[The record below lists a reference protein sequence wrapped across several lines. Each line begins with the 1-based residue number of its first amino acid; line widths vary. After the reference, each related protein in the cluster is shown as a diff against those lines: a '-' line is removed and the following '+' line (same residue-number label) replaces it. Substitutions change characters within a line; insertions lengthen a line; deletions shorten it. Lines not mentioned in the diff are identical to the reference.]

1 MSYIPVGAWMEL
13 EHTPRAAD
21 AKHLTEALRRSGVL
35 GKGQVRD
42 AVVESSRT
50 TLLSRIIRLRLS
62 YEGATN
68 APSTLILKTGLPG
81 RASDMLHSGHREVEF
96 YTQVAAATSA
106 GVVPRCF
113 EAFCDQDT
121 KDWHLILEDLTDSHV
136 IGTTW
141 PLPPT
146 TEQCESI
153 ISALARLHAEWW
165 DDPRLGVSVGTWV
178 DTETANQGIGRLADR
193 YGVFAERL
201 GDRLPAER
209 RDLYRRFIDTAPRLL
224 ARYHSHRNLSI
235 VHGDAHVWNFFLP
248 RDGGSDVRLFD
259 WDAWRVGLAANDLA
273 YMMATHWYP
282 ERRQRMENRLLDHY
296 HAGLLAH
303 GVLGYDR
310 RALQDDYRLAVLWQ
324 ITTPIWQAAI
334 DLPPVIWWSH
344 LERVMLA
351 VDDLGCRDLLV

>member
-1 MSYIPVGAWMEL
+1 MDSEAL
-13 EHTPRAAD
+13 PRAAD
-21 AKHLTEALRRSGVL
+21 AEHITEALRRSGVL
-35 GKGQVRD
+35 GKSWVRD
-42 AVVESSRT
+42 VRVESSRS

-62 YEGATN
+62 YEGATD
-68 APSTLILKTGLPG
+68 APKSLILKTGLPA
-81 RASDMLHSGHREVEF
+81 RASEVAHSGHREVEF
-96 YTQVAAATSA
+96 YTQAGATSA

-113 EAFCDQDT
+113 EASCDQDM
-121 KDWHLILEDLTDSHV
+121 KDWHLLLEDLTDSHV

-146 TEQCESI
+146 AEQCESI
-153 ISALARLHAEWW
+153 ISALARLHAGWW

-178 DTETANQGIGRLADR
+178 DIETANQGIGRLGDR
-193 YGVFAERL
+193 YKVFAERL
-201 GDRLPAER
+201 GDRLPVER
-209 RDLYRRFIDTAPRLL
+209 RELYKRFIDTAPHLL

-248 RDGGSDVRLFD
+248 RDGGRDVRLFD
-259 WDAWRVGLAANDLA
+259 WDAWRIGLATHDLA

-282 ERRQRMENRLLDHY
+282 ERRQRMEQSLLDRY
-296 HAGLLAH
+296 HVVLLAH
-303 GVLGYDR
+303 GVRGYDR

-324 ITTPIWQAAI
+324 LATPVWQEAI

-351 VDDLGCRDLLV
+351 VDDLGCREIFV

>member
-1 MSYIPVGAWMEL
+1 MEL

-165 DDPRLGVSVGTWV
+165 DDPRLGFPSARGLILKQPIKGSVDLPTA
-178 DTETANQGIGRLADR
+178 TECSRNAWATACPPNAATSTDDLSTRP
-193 YGVFAERL
+193 
-201 GDRLPAER
+201 PACSR
-209 RDLYRRFIDTAPRLL
+209 ATTHIAIYPSF
-224 ARYHSHRNLSI
+224 
-235 VHGDAHVWNFFLP
+235 
-248 RDGGSDVRLFD
+248 
-259 WDAWRVGLAANDLA
+259 
-273 YMMATHWYP
+273 MATHMSGTSFC
-282 ERRQRMENRLLDHY
+282 RAMAGATSGFSIGMHGGLVSRQMILR
-296 HAGLLAH
+296 
-303 GVLGYDR
+303 
-310 RALQDDYRLAVLWQ
+310 
-324 ITTPIWQAAI
+324 T
-334 DLPPVIWWSH
+334 
-344 LERVMLA
+344 
-351 VDDLGCRDLLV
+351 

>member
-1 MSYIPVGAWMEL
+1 MEL

-209 RDLYRRFIDTAPRLL
+209 RDLYRRFIDTAPACSR
-224 ARYHSHRNLSI
+224 ATTHIAIYPS
-235 VHGDAHVWNFFLP
+235 F
-248 RDGGSDVRLFD
+248 
-259 WDAWRVGLAANDLA
+259 
-273 YMMATHWYP
+273 MATHMSGTSFC
-282 ERRQRMENRLLDHY
+282 RAMAGATSGFSIGMHGGLVSRQMILR
-296 HAGLLAH
+296 
-303 GVLGYDR
+303 
-310 RALQDDYRLAVLWQ
+310 
-324 ITTPIWQAAI
+324 T
-334 DLPPVIWWSH
+334 
-344 LERVMLA
+344 
-351 VDDLGCRDLLV
+351 

>member
-1 MSYIPVGAWMEL
+1 MESEAL
-13 EHTPRAAD
+13 PRAAHAD
-21 AKHLTEALRRSGVL
+21 HITEALRRSGAL
-35 GKGQVRD
+35 GKEWVRD
-42 AVVESSRT
+42 VKVESSRP
-50 TLLSRIIRLRLS
+50 TLLSRIIRLRLN
-62 YEGATN
+62 YEGDTD
-68 APSTLILKTGLPG
+68 APRALILKTGLPG
-81 RASDMLHSGHREVEF
+81 RSGDVVHSGHREVEF
-96 YTQVAAATSA
+96 YSQAGATSA
-106 GVVPRCF
+106 GVVPRCY

-121 KDWHLILEDLTDSHV
+121 KDWHLLLEDLTDSHV

-146 TEQCESI
+146 TEQCDSI

-165 DDPRLGVSVGTWV
+165 DDPRLGVSVGRWV
-178 DTETANQGIGRLADR
+178 DTETTNQGIKNFADR
-193 YGVFAERL
+193 YRVFAERL

-209 RDLYRRFIDTAPRLL
+209 RNLYRRFLDAAPHLL

-248 RDGGSDVRLFD
+248 RDGGNDVRLFD
-259 WDAWRVGLAANDLA
+259 WDAWRIGLATNDLA

-282 ERRQRMENRLLDHY
+282 ERRQRMEQKLLDHY
-296 HAGLLAH
+296 HAVILAR
-303 GVLGYDR
+303 GVPGYDR

-324 ITTPIWQAAI
+324 ITTPVWQEAI
-334 DLPPVIWWSH
+334 DLPPVIWWGH

>member
-1 MSYIPVGAWMEL
+1 MPATCCIPGTEKSSFIL
-13 EHTPRAAD
+13 RSPPRHQQVLCRAV
-21 AKHLTEALRRSGVL
+21 LRRFAI
-35 GKGQVRD
+35 K
-42 AVVESSRT
+42 
-50 TLLSRIIRLRLS
+50 I
-62 YEGATN
+62 
-68 APSTLILKTGLPG
+68 
-81 RASDMLHSGHREVEF
+81 
-96 YTQVAAATSA
+96 
-106 GVVPRCF
+106 
-113 EAFCDQDT
+113 T

-334 DLPPVIWWSH
+334 DLPPVDLVEPSRTRNAGGRRSW
-344 LERVMLA
+344 LPRFARLTFA
-351 VDDLGCRDLLV
+351 VAIAVQCNTLFATIRLQLGGRRRPPSRSAPCCAPARMTTPTIAPPA